1 MSDLGLGL
9 SYVLPRTEFTVDV
22 TTRSVV
28 RSTEAGH
35 VLDSVADVQLASAA
49 VADTDHRHT
58 LRVDAGLLEKI
69 SLVLT
74 LDDRGFITAV
84 NSEAGR
90 DISPVVSLVGKAVS
104 LATAVLVLGVLPPT
118 SPAPVLLESE
128 WERLHPELETLRAS
142 LGTQAERLL
151 ADLIDQ
157 ARTPAELAD
166 LGRALDAV
174 QDQLAAVSQAR
185 RAWIAGQS
193 TKPAKTSWRLAPADL
208 HRVDGAVL
216 PETISPTTRRMS
228 ASVRQMVA
236 DHGVLPAIADPS
248 RSSTKAPQDQMQRD
262 CIALRRSR
270 PVVVGIYTK
279 DPDSG
284 WTLDRA
290 SMRHMDVV
298 DDFSPTDPL
307 SIDGSWWR
315 MNKFELSFHP
325 DMSLKTFGVGST
337 PSIAAVATSAG
348 EVMDALGQARKDL
361 AARPTAD
368 EEALA
373 RAKTQLDLLTAV
385 SGHEVLAATR
395 GRAAEL
401 AVLEQQKK
409 LREATA

>member
-28 RSTEAGH
+28 LATDGGH
-35 VLDSVADVQLASAA
+35 VLDSVTDVQLASAA

-74 LDDRGFITAV
+74 LDDRGFITAL

-104 LATAVLVLGVLPPT
+104 LATAVLVLGVQAPPAAT
-118 SPAPVLLESE
+118 PDYLEEE
-128 WERLHPELETLRAS
+128 WEQRNPELENLRGLLSARAAS
-142 LGTQAERLL
+142 LLT
-151 ADLIDQ
+151 DLVDE
-157 ARTPAELAD
+157 ASTPVQLAD
-166 LGRALDAV
+166 LGRALEAV

-193 TKPAKTSWRLAPADL
+193 TEPVQHSWRLAPADL

-216 PETISPTTRRMS
+216 PDAISPTTGSPLTGPLQTM
-228 ASVRQMVA
+228 A
-236 DHGVLPAIADPS
+236 DLGVLAAIADPN
-248 RSSTKAPQDQMQRD
+248 RSDTPPTHSEMEPD

-279 DPDSG
+279 GPDSG
-284 WTLDRA
+284 WTLDQA

-337 PSIAAVATSAG
+337 SSVAAVATSAG

-409 LREATA
+409 LREAMK